1 MMAGLYMLASGTED
15 GFTEADRSAVEA
27 VTNAGTAALHAEI
40 ESSPVALGP
49 SLLQDTRL
57 RASISGTSNDLPPPP
72 EGVVS
77 LQDTLYE
84 VANETLLKDYPLMSV
99 AFVDKQAQIVAK
111 TGMYENHFDEL
122 VLLDEVKNS
131 DGEARFSATLGGKLH
146 AVQISRPVQGA
157 QSQRLIAIQAV
168 DLGGNSLLRR
178 VLGTYPAGIVRDG
191 KVVGDAMGGANPGD
205 LVQLVTDNIKE
216 VPPSDASKV
225 FELGAGPDTRIG
237 SISRVPGPAGKG
249 AKPSYLAVLSLHSLG
264 IVDRDLAS
272 ALKASKELGLPKV
285 PWPLVGGFLFIAL
298 AFAWYLP
305 HMESTAPMR
314 RLTAEFNGIVEGSQ
328 HQVFHDTYKG
338 ELRNVARSAVNA
350 QEAMRMNWE
359 DEFAAQGGSG
369 EADYQDEPASGG
381 GASPEPHY
389 ADNSDEPSAIEL
401 PSMESDGGIE
411 SHSHSAADPE
421 PEPEPAPPKPD
432 PEPEI
437 SGGGLGF
444 DDESSALS
452 SDLGFGGGGGG
463 GAALP
468 EPFNAGSDGAAE
480 ALLADGPSSAPADP
494 QEAYFREVFEEFVSL
509 KQTCGEDTSKFGY
522 EKFAAKLRKNTESLK
537 KKPGVTDV
545 KFNVYI
551 KDGKAA
557 LKAKV
562 IKG

>member
-1 MMAGLYMLASGTED
+1 MAFLATAMLAGLYMLASGTEQ
-15 GFTEADRSAVEA
+15 GFTDADRSAIEA

-40 ESSPVALGP
+40 ESSPVTLGP
-49 SLLQDTRL
+49 SLLQDSRL
-57 RASISGTSNDLPPPP
+57 QASVTATANGPVP
-72 EGVVS
+72 EGELT

-84 VANETLLKDYPLMSV
+84 VANETLLKDYSLMSV
-99 AFVDKQAQIVAK
+99 AFVDKQAQVVAK
-111 TGMYENHFDEL
+111 TGMYEGLFAEL

-146 AVQISRPVQGA
+146 AVQISRNEAGPQGR
-157 QSQRLIAIQAV
+157 RLIAIQAV

-191 KVVGDAMGGANPGD
+191 ELVGDAMGGARPAD

-225 FELGAGPDTRIG
+225 FELGSGPDTRIG

-249 AKPSYLAVLSLHSLG
+249 SKPSYLAVLSLHSLG

-272 ALKASKELGLPKV
+272 ALKASKALGLPKV
-285 PWPLVGGFLFIAL
+285 PWPLVGGFLAIAL
-298 AFAWYLP
+298 AFAIYLP

-314 RLTAEFNGIVEGSQ
+314 RLAAEFNGIVEGSQ

-338 ELRNVARSAVNA
+338 ELRNVARAAVNA

-359 DEFAAQGGSG
+359 DEYTGSG
-369 EADYQDEPASGG
+369 EPGGDYEDEQARELELESPA
-381 GASPEPHY
+381 HR
-389 ADNSDEPSAIEL
+389 DEPSRPAEPAAIEL
-401 PSMESDGGIE
+401 PSMGGDPELE
-411 SHSHSAADPE
+411 SHSHEDERAQPGPSRHGKVDEKVP
-421 PEPEPAPPKPD
+421 
-432 PEPEI
+432 
-437 SGGGLGF
+437 GF
-444 DDESSALS
+444 EDASSAIS
-452 SDLGFGGGGGG
+452 ADLGFGGGSES
-463 GAALP
+463 LP
-468 EPFNAGSDGAAE
+468 EAFNAPVENAAE
-480 ALLADGPSSAPADP
+480 ALLATEKPKPKPAAPADP
-494 QEAYFREVFEEFVSL
+494 KEAYFRDVFDEFVAL
-509 KQTCGEDTSKFGY
+509 KETCGEETSKFSY
-522 EKFAAKLRKNTESLK
+522 EKFAAKLRKNTDGLL
-537 KKPGVTDV
+537 KKPGIVDV